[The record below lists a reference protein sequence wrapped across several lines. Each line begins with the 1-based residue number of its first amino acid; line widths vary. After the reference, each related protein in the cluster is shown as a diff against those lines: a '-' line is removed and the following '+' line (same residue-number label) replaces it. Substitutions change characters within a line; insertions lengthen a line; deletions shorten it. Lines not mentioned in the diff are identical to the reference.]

1 MLVHFISS
9 DSKMKT
15 DFAGRSINFNNDESM
30 TEYQDLLGKLSK
42 TMESL
47 TQNASE
53 ASVVA
58 DVIYGAATDDTDR
71 LRYKMRKLSSQ
82 TERH

>member
-1 MLVHFISS
+1 MHFIGS

-30 TEYQDLLGKLSK
+30 TEYQDLVDKLFK

-47 TQNASE
+47 TENASE

-58 DVIYGAATDDTDR
+58 DVIYEAATDGTDR
-71 LRYKMRKLSSQ
+71 LRYKMLKLSWQ
-82 TERH
+82 NERH

>member
-1 MLVHFISS
+1 MHFIGS

-30 TEYQDLLGKLSK
+30 TEYQDLVDKLFK
-42 TMESL
+42 TMKSL
-47 TQNASE
+47 TENASE

-58 DVIYGAATDDTDR
+58 DVIYEAATDGTDR
-71 LRYKMRKLSSQ
+71 LRYKMLKLSWQ
-82 TERH
+82 NERH

>member
-1 MLVHFISS
+1 MHFIGS

-15 DFAGRSINFNNDESM
+15 DFAGCSINFNNDESM
-30 TEYQDLLGKLSK
+30 TEYQDLVDKLFK

-47 TQNASE
+47 TENASE

-58 DVIYGAATDDTDR
+58 DVIYEAATDGTDR
-71 LRYKMRKLSSQ
+71 LRYKMLKLSWQ
-82 TERH
+82 NEKH